1 MVRKAFNQQEPRRN
15 LGLENAEGPLEQWL
29 PWSREP
35 RRAAEGLPQWE
46 ESMSAIPKD
55 MTPVYKSTIA
65 KGTGARRWQTAAYV
79 DLMPPC
85 NHACPA
91 GENIQAW
98 LSLAQAGHH
107 QEAWRKYMEENPLPG
122 THGRACYHPCEDA
135 CNRQFLD
142 APVAIHSL
150 DRFLGD
156 LALEHGWTMPAGP
169 PSGKRVLVVGA
180 GPAGLSC
187 AYHLR
192 RMGHEV
198 EIRDA
203 NPKPGGMMHYGIPA
217 YRLPRPGLEQ
227 EIARIEGMGVQFV
240 ANYRVTD
247 VLADQA
253 AGRFDAVFLAMGAQV
268 ANHLEI
274 PAMDGGKMIDAI
286 SLLEQIEKGRAP
298 ALGRVVGIVGGGNTA
313 MDAAR
318 IAKRLGAE
326 EAVLIFRFDKKHMEA
341 HPYEAM
347 EAFAEGVKIKWLS
360 TVKQFGEDELLVERM
375 EMLPDGSGC
384 IGTGKL
390 ERLKTDSLVLAVGQ
404 HSDVGFL
411 KTVPGVRIGQG
422 AVVEVDGQL
431 QTGHSG
437 LFAGGDMIGGART
450 MTAAVGHGKKA
461 ARNIDAWLRGE
472 TYEKTPAHPLVGFE
486 LLNLP
491 MYFDADRREQRATKV
506 AERRG
511 FQEIFAGLSEAEAR
525 FEASRCL
532 SCGNCFECD
541 NCYAACPE
549 QAIVKLG
556 KGRFYR
562 VDDSLCTGCAV
573 CYEQCPCHA
582 IEMVPDHA
590 VGTDAGLVDELVVP
604 AAFKVRP

>member
-1 MVRKAFNQQEPRRN
+1 MAFIWRVVRSGSGGAVPSRPFWPTH
-15 LGLENAEGPLEQWL
+15 LLEQL
-29 PWSREP
+29 PWTDEMSP
-35 RRAAEGLPQWE
+35 VPQ
-46 ESMSAIPKD
+46 D
-55 MTPVYKSTIA
+55 MTQVYTSTIA
-65 KGTGARRWQTAAYV
+65 KGTGARRWQTPAYV
-79 DLMPPC
+79 DLLPPC

-98 LSLAQAGHH
+98 LALAQAGRYR
-107 QEAWRKYMEENPLPG
+107 EAWEKYMEENPLPG
-122 THGRACYHPCEDA
+122 THGRACYHPCEGA

-142 APVAIHSL
+142 TPVAIHSL

-156 LALEHGWTMPAGP
+156 LALEEGWMVPVGP
-169 PSGKRVLVVGA
+169 PTGKRVLVVGA

-192 RMGHEV
+192 RLGHEV

-203 NPKPGGMMHYGIPA
+203 NPQPGGMMHYGIPA
-217 YRLPRPGLEQ
+217 YRLPRAGLGR
-227 EIARIEGMGVQFV
+227 EIARIEAMGVKFV
-240 ANYRVTD
+240 CNHRVSD
-247 VLADQA
+247 VLAEKA
-253 AGRFDAVFLAMGAQV
+253 TGKFHAVFLGIGAQL

-286 SLLEQIEKGRAP
+286 SLLEHVEKGRAP

-313 MDAAR
+313 VDAAR

-326 EAVLIFRFDKKHMEA
+326 EAVLIFRFDRKHMEA
-341 HPYEAM
+341 HPYEAL
-347 EAFAEGVKIKWLS
+347 EAFAEGVKIRWLS
-360 TVKQFGEDELLVERM
+360 TVKHFGEGEVVVELM

-384 IGTGKL
+384 VGTGRV

-404 HSDVGFL
+404 HADVEFL
-411 KTVPGVRIGQG
+411 KPVTGLRIVEGG
-422 AVVEVDGQL
+422 SVEVDAQM
-431 QTGHSG
+431 QTGHWG
-437 LFAGGDMIGGART
+437 IFAGGDMVGGAQT
-450 MTAAVGHGKKA
+450 MTAAVGHGKRA
-461 ARNIDAWLRGE
+461 ARNIDAWLRGR
-472 TYEKTPAHPLVGFE
+472 TYQKSPPHPVVGFE
-486 LLNLP
+486 MLNLP
-491 MYFDADRREQRATKV
+491 LYLEAQRREQRAKQV
-506 AERRG
+506 PERKG
-511 FQEIFAGLSEAEAR
+511 FEEIFAGLSETEAR
-525 FEASRCL
+525 FEAGRCL

-573 CYEQCPCHA
+573 CFEQCPCHA
-582 IEMVPDHA
+582 IEMVPERGNTA
-590 VGTDAGLVDELVVP
+590 PTGSPGERAVP